1 MNGRISRNKLG
12 YFKKHGPSDEMGLKY
27 IELSNMINIVSR
39 RSDFEGIEL
48 VTMLENQM
56 PFNVFEENALE
67 KAYFHEENSTYEM
80 RPYTSGLFFQ
90 LFTILERKLNFTG
103 RLLKRK
109 DGKWGSK
116 DPTKPNGM
124 YLLSDSP
131 Y

>member
-1 MNGRISRNKLG
+1 
-12 YFKKHGPSDEMGLKY
+12 MGLKY

-56 PFNVFEENALE
+56 PFNVFEKNALE
-67 KAYFHEENSTYEM
+67 NAYFHEENSTYEM

-124 YLLSDSP
+124 YF
-131 Y
+131 

>member
-12 YFKKHGPSDEMGLKY
+12 YFKKYGPSDKMGLKY

-56 PFNVFEENALE
+56 PFNVFEKNALE
-67 KAYFHEENSTYEM
+67 KAYFREENSTYEM

-124 YLLSDSP
+124 YF
-131 Y
+131 

>member
-12 YFKKHGPSDEMGLKY
+12 YFKKYGPSDKMGLKY

-67 KAYFHEENSTYEM
+67 KAYFHAENSTYEM

-124 YLLSDSP
+124 YF
-131 Y
+131 